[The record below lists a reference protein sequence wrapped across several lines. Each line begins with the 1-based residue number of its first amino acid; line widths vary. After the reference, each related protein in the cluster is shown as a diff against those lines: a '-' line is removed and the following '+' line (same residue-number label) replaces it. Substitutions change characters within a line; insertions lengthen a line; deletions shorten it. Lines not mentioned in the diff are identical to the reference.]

1 MDNNVPDWYGET
13 AQNIAPVGMM
23 MAGFMLVYSI
33 WFGFAWG
40 MLGWIAFGC
49 TVLLSLFL
57 IIKSVKHIKHSK
69 LFINNKSAEGKKIGK
84 AMGILSGISYGALWL
99 SVILFLILGL
109 YKFIMPSITLII
121 GIHFIPQAKIFN
133 RKIDY
138 FVAPLPILS
147 SIIAFYFS
155 FQNNISWLSVFS
167 IAGIG
172 GVLSTAIYG
181 IYMIT
186 SYKNLAIKNGVDY

>member
-1 MDNNVPDWYGET
+1 MDNNVPHWYGET
-13 AQNIAPVGMM
+13 AQSIAPVGII

-33 WFGFAWG
+33 WFGFSWG
-40 MLGWIAFGC
+40 ILGWILFGF

-69 LFINNKSAEGKKIGK
+69 RFIYNESEEGKKIGK

-99 SVILFLILGL
+99 FVILFLVFGL
-109 YKFIMPSITLII
+109 YKFIMPTVTFII
-121 GIHFIPQAKIFN
+121 GLHFIPQARIFN

-138 FVAPLPILS
+138 FVAPLPISS
-147 SIIAFYFS
+147 SIIAYYFAIES
-155 FQNNISWLSVFS
+155 NNSWSSVYA

-181 IYMIT
+181 LYMIIT
-186 SYKNLAIKNGVDY
+186 YKNLAIKHGIDY